1 VRRCLP
7 VLLAAVALGGCGSA
21 AAPPPPKPILP
32 RQAHIRV
39 VTKKTFVRRVN
50 RICDDLDQL
59 NIGAAPAISSDV
71 LVNRRNFGGWFG
83 RVHRI
88 VRRARQRFV
97 ELGQPTHD
105 RARWER
111 VVNKVRAEES
121 HLDTMR
127 AAAWSGS
134 ADMLLLSAH
143 QLQSTSKS
151 LDRRFRRF
159 GAKHCV

>member
-1 VRRCLP
+1 V
-7 VLLAAVALGGCGSA
+7 VGLAGCGS

-50 RICDDLDQL
+50 RICDDLDSIS
-59 NIGAAPAISSDV
+59 IGRPPAISSDV
-71 LVNRRNFGGWFG
+71 LANRRTFGAWYG
-83 RVHRI
+83 RVHTVI
-88 VRRARQRFV
+88 RRARQRFV
-97 ELGQPTHD
+97 ELGQPTRD

-111 VVNKVRAEES
+111 VISKVRAAES

-134 ADMLLLSAH
+134 ADMFVLSARE
-143 QLQSTSKS
+143 LASTGKS
-151 LDRRFRRF
+151 LDRRLRRF
-159 GAKHCV
+159 GATHCV